1 MTMTML
7 IQEHRMD
14 TTTVMKDTKTI
25 VMKKAL
31 DMESNKLNAMTRKQ
45 IQIQE

>member
-7 IQEHRMD
+7 IKEHRMD
-14 TTTVMKDTKTI
+14 TTTVMKDTKTT
-25 VMKKAL
+25 VKKKAL
-31 DMESNKLNAMTRKQ
+31 TLESNKLNAMTRKQ